1 MPLGGRRDFGDSRY
15 IGVVIPFT
23 TSIEDYIELVMDQGF
38 DFVVSWLVDPDHRI
52 PSIHER
58 RRSDGSIEPP
68 MKPET
73 VMHTMVSGH
82 ISNQIVGRISDW
94 IDPDDPLNPDSSIM
108 SLELSWAGHLTC
120 QACILP
126 CPKHVYSPNYAQCIM
141 SYVSSPT
148 SSVAL
153 WMTIPVLS
161 KDVDDDDTWEMWNS
175 VRFQCNH
182 HSRLGVVLE
191 VGSHVPDIMSLE
203 RWWGEPVKAIIFK
216 NDAFVWKIDTTT
228 PSMSVNHIQ
237 LLKKAFLLGIQIIV
251 DLQGDDMLSM
261 LGKCH
266 RYLSDIFI
274 EQPPLS
280 EDDVLEMPYRDYL
293 QAPLQPLQDN
303 LESQTYETFERDSPK
318 YIAYEQAIYC
328 ALEDPETSFSSAET
342 VVVMVVGAGRGPLVA
357 KTLSAAQRA
366 NRSVQVFA
374 VEKNQNAVVH
384 LYARSKAEGWGNSVQ
399 IVHAD
404 MRSWNPTFQADVLVS
419 ELLGSFGDNELSP
432 ECLDGAQ
439 KFLKPIGISIPSSY
453 SSYLSP
459 ITASKAWTEVQHRDS
474 LEHFETPFVV
484 RLHRVSEIAPPKKAF
499 TFHHPNM
506 DGSVIDNTRYR
517 SLEFVNARS
526 HGMTCHGFAGYFDAV
541 LYKDVMLSIHPDTHT
556 PDMHS
561 WFPIFFP
568 VSTPFYVPAGQHIT
582 ASMWRK
588 SNSTRVWYEWSIS
601 RPTTVPIHNPNGRSY
616 HVGL

>member
-1 MPLGGRRDFGDSRY
+1 
-15 IGVVIPFT
+15 
-23 TSIEDYIELVMDQGF
+23 MDQGF
-38 DFVVSWLVDPDHRI
+38 DFVVSWLVDPNHRI

-58 RRSDGSIEPP
+58 RCSDGSIEPP

-73 VMHTMVSGH
+73 VMHTMISGH
-82 ISNQIVGRISDW
+82 ISNQIVGRVSDW
-94 IDPDDPLNPDSSIM
+94 IDPDDPMNSESSVL
-108 SLELSWAGHLTC
+108 SLELGWAGHLTC

-126 CPKHVYSPNYAQCIM
+126 CPKHVHSPNYAQCIM
-141 SYVSSPT
+141 SYLSSPT

-153 WMTIPVLS
+153 WMSIPVIS
-161 KDVDDDDTWEMWNS
+161 KHVEDTWEMWNS
-175 VRFQCNH
+175 LRFQCNH

-191 VGSHVPDIMSLE
+191 VGSHAPDIMSLE
-203 RWWGEPVKAIIFK
+203 RWWGEPVKAIVFT
-216 NDAFVWKIDTTT
+216 NDAFIWTTE
-228 PSMSVNHIQ
+228 SMPTMSANHVH
-237 LLKKAFLLGIQIIV
+237 LLEKAFLLGIQIIL
-251 DLQGDDMLSM
+251 DLQGDDTMPKSI
-261 LGKCH
+261 GQCH
-266 RYLSDIFI
+266 RYLSNIFI
-274 EQPPLS
+274 EMPPLA
-280 EDDVLEMPYRDYL
+280 EDDALEIPYRDFL

-328 ALEDPETSFSSAET
+328 ALEDPETSFSTADT

-366 NRSVQVFA
+366 NRSVQVYA
-374 VEKNQNAVVH
+374 VEKNQNAIVH
-384 LYARSKAEGWGNSVQ
+384 LYARSKAEGWGSTVH

-404 MRSWNPTFQADVLVS
+404 MRSWNPTFKADVLVS

-439 KFLKPIGISIPSSY
+439 KFLKLNGISIPSSY

-459 ITASKAWTEVQHRDS
+459 ITATKAWTEVQHRDS
-474 LEHFETPFVV
+474 LKHFETPFVV
-484 RLHRVSEIAPPKKAF
+484 RLHRVSEISPPKKVF
-499 TFHHPNM
+499 TFDHPNM
-506 DGSVIDNTRYR
+506 EPIIDNTRYT
-517 SLEFVNARS
+517 LVEFVNTHS

-556 PDMHS
+556 QDMHS

-588 SNSTRVWYEWSIS
+588 ANTTNVWYEWSINS
-601 RPTTVPIHNPNGRSY
+601 PINLPIHNPNGRSY